1 MVTVKLQELCECGD
15 GDGSQR
21 TFWAKEHD
29 TVVYSCA
36 LHDWCGAQKGGVAA
50 SASPPIVR
58 RDCTVSDDAHLLS
71 LPYRAVRA
79 QQPSL
84 LPSMDQEAF
93 RSLISSSS
101 ASSSSAAS
109 SSSKPRIFGA
119 SQKRSA
125 GGSSSS
131 STPSK
136 DLFAP
141 RKKTPNNKD
150 RSTPR
155 PPPKN
160 SATGE
165 TYVDRAKARRVGK
178 EDEDYSDVN
187 RLAEEW
193 RAKWNAAQSEE
204 ERRDI
209 EDQMAFL
216 GGDARHSI
224 LVKGLDHSLLAQ
236 QKAKEAG
243 GDGDVDDY
251 LERAYDE
258 AAAKASS
265 PDTRRAEE
273 EGTTSPSGTAG
284 EKRSRESVME
294 ALKRRKL
301 AKAQASSAPGD
312 EADVGQQARDAE
324 FERAKKLGKFKPI
337 TAGASGGEFKPVDA
351 DKGEV
356 IITKDGK
363 RLRKKK
369 KKALEEQGGEQSV
382 TASGNAGPAAQTT
395 APKEAIV
402 QEIAEAASPSG
413 APSPGEP
420 AASPSTPS
428 LPIPAVAANKSPEP
442 PAPSLPAV
450 LPLPPAQNGASPP
463 TSGTGAAADMEDDD
477 DDIFADAGRWEG
489 LPDDDDDS
497 ADERGDAEASKAQSD
512 RLREQPTSVASSM
525 PKGNWFGEEGKAGGQ
540 EAGGAALPSGLDQ
553 LLSSVQRGAPTSE
566 GAQPQAEDRS
576 EEPGEGT
583 GRLQGLSTSSL
594 PSHVSRMLLQAEQE
608 EARKAAEKEK
618 GWWKKKKD
626 RKRKKGEGEGSGAED
641 GEAE

>member
-1 MVTVKLQELCECGD
+1 
-15 GDGSQR
+15 
-21 TFWAKEHD
+21 
-29 TVVYSCA
+29 
-36 LHDWCGAQKGGVAA
+36 
-50 SASPPIVR
+50 
-58 RDCTVSDDAHLLS
+58 
-71 LPYRAVRA
+71 
-79 QQPSL
+79 
-84 LPSMDQEAF
+84 MDQQAF

-101 ASSSSAAS
+101 GSAAP
-109 SSSKPRIFGA
+109 SSSKPRVFGA

-125 GGSSSS
+125 AGSSSS
-131 STPSK
+131 TSSSK

-141 RKKTPNNKD
+141 RKKTPANKE

-204 ERRDI
+204 ERRDV
-209 EDQMAFL
+209 EEQMAFL

-243 GDGDVDDY
+243 GKGDVDDH

-265 PDTRRAEE
+265 PELCRDEE
-273 EGTTSPSGTAG
+273 DGAAPTASTIG
-284 EKRSRESVME
+284 DKRNRDSVIE
-294 ALKRRKL
+294 ALKRRKV
-301 AKAQASSAPGD
+301 AKAQASSAAGD
-312 EADVGQQARDAE
+312 EPDERQQARDAQ

-337 TAGASGGEFKPVDA
+337 TAGTTNGGFKAIEA

-356 IITKDGK
+356 IITKEGK

-369 KKALEEQGGEQSV
+369 KKAPEEQGEKSV
-382 TASGNAGPAAQTT
+382 TPNGDAISAAKPSKLAPEEVSTKPTAEEITKASSPSEISG
-395 APKEAIV
+395 PKEPT
-402 QEIAEAASPSG
+402 ASPSR
-413 APSPGEP
+413 P
-420 AASPSTPS
+420 
-428 LPIPAVAANKSPEP
+428 
-442 PAPSLPAV
+442 
-450 LPLPPAQNGASPP
+450 SPP
-463 TSGTGAAADMEDDD
+463 TPGAAAPGSPVASVMCQPIPPPLPATTSGAPLTISITGADTDAVEDDD

-489 LPDDDDDS
+489 LPDDDSEDDEGGS
-497 ADERGDAEASKAQSD
+497 EAQRERLSE
-512 RLREQPTSVASSM
+512 PPVASVPSNIR
-525 PKGNWFGEEGKAGGQ
+525 KANWFGEEDNQAGGQ
-540 EAGGAALPSGLDQ
+540 LAGGAPLPAGLNQ
-553 LLSSVQRGAPTSE
+553 LLSSVQHGGPASE
-566 GAQPQAEDRS
+566 GAHAQAGEGAAD
-576 EEPGEGT
+576 EPPEGT

-594 PSHVSRMLLQAEQE
+594 PSNVSRMLLQAEQE
-608 EARKAAEKEK
+608 EARKADEKEK

-626 RKRKKGEGEGSGAED
+626 RKRKKGEDEGAED

>member
-1 MVTVKLQELCECGD
+1 
-15 GDGSQR
+15 
-21 TFWAKEHD
+21 
-29 TVVYSCA
+29 
-36 LHDWCGAQKGGVAA
+36 
-50 SASPPIVR
+50 
-58 RDCTVSDDAHLLS
+58 
-71 LPYRAVRA
+71 
-79 QQPSL
+79 
-84 LPSMDQEAF
+84 MDQQAF

-101 ASSSSAAS
+101 SSSSSAAP
-109 SSSKPRIFGA
+109 SSSKPRVFGA

-131 STPSK
+131 TSSK

-141 RKKTPNNKD
+141 RKKTPANNKD
-150 RSTPR
+150 RSGPR

-193 RAKWNAAQSEE
+193 RVKWNAAQSEE

-209 EDQMAFL
+209 EEQMAFL

-243 GDGDVDDY
+243 GEGDVDDY

-265 PDTRRAEE
+265 PVLRRDEE
-273 EGTTSPSGTAG
+273 ESRASPSSLIG
-284 EKRSRESVME
+284 EKRSRESVIE

-301 AKAQASSAPGD
+301 AKAQAGSAAAD
-312 EADVGQQARDAE
+312 EADDRQQQARDAE
-324 FERAKKLGKFKPI
+324 FERARKLGKFKPI
-337 TAGASGGEFKPVDA
+337 SAGTSSGGFKPVEA

-369 KKALEEQGGEQSV
+369 KKPAEEQGEKSV
-382 TASGNAGPAAQTT
+382 TPTRDAKSPGGKAATASESPRIKSTVRETVQAVSPLAVPSPKQPTVSPSRPSPPILAG
-395 APKEAIV
+395 
-402 QEIAEAASPSG
+402 AETASPKARAMSL
-413 APSPGEP
+413 SPPPLPEDRNEALP
-420 AASPSTPS
+420 
-428 LPIPAVAANKSPEP
+428 PIP
-442 PAPSLPAV
+442 
-450 LPLPPAQNGASPP
+450 GTDAS
-463 TSGTGAAADMEDDD
+463 TGTGVDVDDDDDDD

-489 LPDDDDDS
+489 LPDDDSEDD
-497 ADERGDAEASKAQSD
+497 EGVVEAQKD
-512 RLREQPTSVASSM
+512 RPKETLAPSGSTSM
-525 PKGNWFGEEGKAGGQ
+525 PKGNWFGEEDKTSGQQAGS
-540 EAGGAALPSGLDQ
+540 APLPVGLNQ
-553 LLSSVQRGAPTSE
+553 LLSSVQHGATTIE
-566 GAQPQAEDRS
+566 GAQARAEEES
-576 EEPGEGT
+576 EDEPAEGT

-594 PSHVSRMLLQAEQE
+594 PSNVSRMLLQAEQE
-608 EARKAAEKEK
+608 EARKAEEKEK

-626 RKRKKGEGEGSGAED
+626 RKRKKAEGDGAGSEAED
-641 GEAE
+641 GETN